1 MGECRCLRCLH
12 VQCSDQKA
20 CSNEPVTQPLCVSL
34 RTPPLRWGPAGCF
47 HFEEPLG
54 YGRGGRAPIYALLA
68 APLQTPFQ
76 LAQHLLCRRG
86 SGDARVSV
94 RGCVGR
100 HREELLADVQIQVT
114 CGVTQGAA
122 SVRYYAKLHFTK
134 RALVCCGLMQILS
147 AYITLEYIWRQIHR
161 STNDTLWR

>member
-20 CSNEPVTQPLCVSL
+20 CSNEPITQRGGSPAALCFLAHSAPKMRTRGLFPLRRAARVRPRGEGADL
-34 RTPPLRWGPAGCF
+34 RTGAD
-47 HFEEPLG
+47 
-54 YGRGGRAPIYALLA
+54 AALLT

-76 LAQHLLCRRG
+76 LAQRLLCRRG

-147 AYITLEYIWRQIHR
+147 AYITLEYI
-161 STNDTLWR
+161 